1 MSISKIQLNRKIKE
15 FSELLVKKG
24 IEPNNYEINILLK
37 EYFDNHTLGMPYYS
51 PIKQKPYEESSKDD
65 YNHNFLTFKEDIE
78 TVYEAN
84 IEANNKAVSIQEYY
98 DTEKTKVFHAID
110 KISLR
115 INCLEES
122 MKSNKRI
129 QEYVEVFDS
138 LYNLELYGNS
148 ERNIPYTTSFI
159 DLLQKKVTNEKTNNQ
174 VNKLSIVNSL
184 ITLTGIDNFQEYETN
199 GSLEKILNDTINDV
213 FIFTGKSKNNTEMSL
228 NVIIDLK
235 QIMKFNTVFFKSTS
249 SNQMIFTLA
258 LSDDGNNFYTVYDIK
273 GKDLVEWN
281 FETKSAR
288 YIKITSTKIE
298 ADGNSTDVNGLN
310 IYEYYYIF
318 KNITVALEKFE
329 SKSIMV
335 TKPIEFDNLTNFI
348 KLDAEDMTFNNTKIN
363 YFIGFDNG
371 YDKVGWDAIPNH
383 KEHQLFMFEKRY
395 RIANPGTY
403 ENYGVQSAV
412 TGLYQIYKLP
422 NGVNTNSLKVTPGY
436 NMWFVERYYRK
447 DGDSGEDFVN
457 IYDTDFTDII
467 RTCDKQTSFVDCE
480 NYSKFQMHYNN
491 LYIFT
496 QYVDINETT
505 SIYNKYIN
513 VLSKYAVR
521 KEIIEDEE
529 KDVFYT
535 VEEIESMETENGTQE
550 MLRISETNIGCL
562 RLFVNGYEQIVND
575 KGTYSIN
582 LKKGVNKIQIAIY
595 VGATDNIDDVV
606 YLNHNLNFKDITNNV
621 FAFKPM
627 KYTNINV
634 LKKSLEQTYSYY
646 AIKNNI
652 IYTNIDPNELIKSAN
667 NDMGFFISYYGLK
680 DGMQK
685 FFKSNKLRFRI
696 MAILNSKTKN
706 ISPSIL
712 NFRITGK

>member
-78 TVYEAN
+78 TAYEAN

-383 KEHQLFMFEKRY
+383 KEHQLFMFEKIY